1 MIQMGPSCHG
11 NRESEAETG
20 RGLEEVTL
28 LSLDRFYLLMFR
40 PPSVAHYRESDSV
53 NPRSSAS

>member
-1 MIQMGPSCHG
+1 MGPSCHG